1 MDSHSHNHSEETQ
14 ITLNV
19 EGMTCAHCAMTVTKV
34 LENNGAQHPGV
45 NFATGEVRFLLP
57 DNTELKKIVENI
69 NKAGYKVISQKE
81 KEEHSKGLSSVEKK
95 FLFTL
100 PFTVVLF
107 FSHMLFSHSFVFN
120 DPFVQLGM
128 CIPVFVIGCMYFGKS
143 AWSSLKVGTPNMDV
157 LIMIGSGA
165 AFVYSL
171 AGTFFYYGSHEMHN
185 YIFYETTATIITLV
199 LLGNV
204 IEHRSVKQTTSAIA
218 ELTKLQTTAAKK
230 IVIENGKETI
240 VDVSSKD
247 ILVGDILLVNTGDKI
262 PVDGSVLSGN
272 ISADE
277 SMITGESVPVD
288 RAQYDKVIGGTLV
301 VNGTL
306 RMLAEKVGKETVLSK
321 IIEMV
326 KNAQQSKPEIQ
337 KLGDKVSAIFVP
349 VVLGISV
356 LTFFI
361 CHFAFDISAQKAL
374 MNSIAVLV
382 ISCPCAM
389 GLATPTA
396 VMVGIGRAAKK
407 GILIKGGNSL
417 EEFARTKNFLFDKT
431 GTLTTGKFKI
441 KHLIPVPSP
450 QGEGNAYDEQ
460 QLQSILFHLEQHSSH
475 PIARSIVKELKNRT
489 HLPFSFSDIKESKGM
504 GIEAKNADGDIF
516 KIGSY
521 RMASELTKDNSHSLY
536 VLRNNALIGFVDIED
551 EIKTKAKETISF
563 FKAQGITPVMI
574 SGDKAERCNLIAGK
588 LGISEV
594 YSEQLP
600 EQKLKL
606 VESFSAKGH
615 TAMLGDGIN
624 DAPALAKVSV
634 GISIGNASQVAIH
647 SSQIVLL
654 NEKNLAQL
662 QTAYLIS
669 KHTLRTIKQNLFW
682 AFFYNVVAI
691 PIAAAGFLSPMIGA
705 LTMAF
710 SDVIVIGNSIR
721 LRYKKLS

>member
-218 ELTKLQTTAAKK
+218 ELTKVQTTAAKK

-288 RAQYDKVIGGTLV
+288 RAQYDNCLLYT
-301 VNGTL
+301 
-306 RMLAEKVGKETVLSK
+306 S
-321 IIEMV
+321 
-326 KNAQQSKPEIQ
+326 
-337 KLGDKVSAIFVP
+337 
-349 VVLGISV
+349 
-356 LTFFI
+356 
-361 CHFAFDISAQKAL
+361 
-374 MNSIAVLV
+374 
-382 ISCPCAM
+382 
-389 GLATPTA
+389 
-396 VMVGIGRAAKK
+396 
-407 GILIKGGNSL
+407 
-417 EEFARTKNFLFDKT
+417 
-431 GTLTTGKFKI
+431 
-441 KHLIPVPSP
+441 PSP
-450 QGEGNAYDEQ
+450 RD
-460 QLQSILFHLEQHSSH
+460 
-475 PIARSIVKELKNRT
+475 
-489 HLPFSFSDIKESKGM
+489 
-504 GIEAKNADGDIF
+504 
-516 KIGSY
+516 
-521 RMASELTKDNSHSLY
+521 
-536 VLRNNALIGFVDIED
+536 
-551 EIKTKAKETISF
+551 
-563 FKAQGITPVMI
+563 
-574 SGDKAERCNLIAGK
+574 
-588 LGISEV
+588 
-594 YSEQLP
+594 
-600 EQKLKL
+600 
-606 VESFSAKGH
+606 
-615 TAMLGDGIN
+615 
-624 DAPALAKVSV
+624 
-634 GISIGNASQVAIH
+634 
-647 SSQIVLL
+647 
-654 NEKNLAQL
+654 
-662 QTAYLIS
+662 
-669 KHTLRTIKQNLFW
+669 
-682 AFFYNVVAI
+682 
-691 PIAAAGFLSPMIGA
+691 
-705 LTMAF
+705 
-710 SDVIVIGNSIR
+710 
-721 LRYKKLS
+721 